1 MWLSRIHPKSISN
14 KIPQKKVFILYNSI
28 RHVLLKAISNNGTTI
43 INYTYTE
50 GKTGNNAD
58 ELNIYGKKGFYQYQS
73 VIPKKNSHDATI
85 EMLDI
90 IKSSGEGS
98 FLAVLKTFDNKKSL
112 GLLSFPMEGTTLAL
126 DFPNKGPNT
135 LKLFQK
141 LDEVVMKSG
150 GRIYMAKDNR
160 MSREMFE
167 AGYPNYEKFK
177 EYIDP
182 GISSSMSRRL
192 FDF

>member
-1 MWLSRIHPKSISN
+1 
-14 KIPQKKVFILYNSI
+14 
-28 RHVLLKAISNNGTTI
+28 
-43 INYTYTE
+43 
-50 GKTGNNAD
+50 
-58 ELNIYGKKGFYQYQS
+58 
-73 VIPKKNSHDATI
+73 
-85 EMLDI
+85 
-90 IKSSGEGS
+90 
-98 FLAVLKTFDNKKSL
+98 
-112 GLLSFPMEGTTLAL
+112 
-126 DFPNKGPNT
+126 
-135 LKLFQK
+135 
-141 LDEVVMKSG
+141 MKSD

>member
-1 MWLSRIHPKSISN
+1 
-14 KIPQKKVFILYNSI
+14 
-28 RHVLLKAISNNGTTI
+28 
-43 INYTYTE
+43 
-50 GKTGNNAD
+50 
-58 ELNIYGKKGFYQYQS
+58 
-73 VIPKKNSHDATI
+73 
-85 EMLDI
+85 MLDI

>member
-1 MWLSRIHPKSISN
+1 
-14 KIPQKKVFILYNSI
+14 
-28 RHVLLKAISNNGTTI
+28 
-43 INYTYTE
+43 
-50 GKTGNNAD
+50 
-58 ELNIYGKKGFYQYQS
+58 
-73 VIPKKNSHDATI
+73 
-85 EMLDI
+85 MLDI

-135 LKLFQK
+135 LKLFKK

-167 AGYPNYEKFK
+167 AGYQIMKNLKNTLILVFLHRCQEDYLIFRN
-177 EYIDP
+177 IVFMDA
-182 GISSSMSRRL
+182 
-192 FDF
+192 FA

>member
-1 MWLSRIHPKSISN
+1 MK
-14 KIPQKKVFILYNSI
+14 
-28 RHVLLKAISNNGTTI
+28 
-43 INYTYTE
+43 
-50 GKTGNNAD
+50 
-58 ELNIYGKKGFYQYQS
+58 KKGFYQYQS
-73 VIPKKNSHDATI
+73 VIPKKNSRDATI

-177 EYIDP
+177 EYIKKQNTNTKNN
-182 GISSSMSRRL
+182 ILKSY
-192 FDF
+192 DFFLNEKYNVVLNQKTIERVKNFFQ